1 MQNMSASGE
10 SDDSGVI
17 PSLDIMFA
25 VFSLCV
31 GVSSIIMNF
40 VVFAVYLK
48 LDWKHPTYFLFINIT
63 LHDALSGF
71 TGNCYMDFIRSHL
84 IVTRFSARFKN
95 IIFFI
100 QYDYYNIS
108 KEIKPQCRS

>member
-71 TGNCYMDFIRSHL
+71 TGNCYIFIWILFVHILLLHDFPH
-84 IVTRFSARFKN
+84 
-95 IIFFI
+95 
-100 QYDYYNIS
+100 DS
-108 KEIKPQCRS
+108 KI